1 MNPEILKAVVR
12 VVVANQELTKAIDE
26 LRELINKE
34 ILVSYKKG
42 DK

>member
-12 VVVANQELTKAIDE
+12 VVIANQELTNAIDA

-42 DK
+42 G